1 MNETPNAMGNI
12 SLRWMVRQVLG
23 ANCGIKFDIPALMK
37 ARLDL
42 SPEPSQ
48 TEIELDLVDSLQPL
62 HDPLHRSP
70 LWWPLEV
77 IPLTWSWQDPEG
89 EWHRELG

>member
-1 MNETPNAMGNI
+1 MGNI

-23 ANCGIKFDIPALMK
+23 ASCGIKFDIPALMK

-48 TEIELDLVDSLQPL
+48 TEIELDLVDALQPL
-62 HDPLHRSP
+62 HDPLRRSP
-70 LWWPLEV
+70 IWWPLEL

-89 EWHRELG
+89 EWHREFG